1 MLSIAQV
8 TSIVRNSLRKLAP
21 AGKTAGDRKQLK
33 TLGITGPALR
43 TFKTALAESLEA
55 RGVQVTVRQLNFSET
70 STIAA
75 VCKLVLTRFASPTAA
90 TRLPGDASPGPRRP
104 SPAAKARPV
113 PKAKAASAYK
123 KSAMKAV
130 PAKKAKGKL
139 YVGNIDLS
147 TIRRELNDKVLSTR
161 RLREMKSPIKRASK
175 TKGFGFIVSHG
186 DDVPT
191 MPGIIKLPPRQSI
204 HPPTGI
210 SILKPLRFKNKNAF
224 SSLHHSDSP
233 FSNPSL
239 DGGTR
244 QNGTAGPGGAST
256 AATTPPTISTLEA
269 TPQLEIAEELEKATL
284 YKLEVFLDQQAP
296 AAGAD
301 IQKVTL
307 EFPFNLQEL
316 PVEVWFDCSSHF
328 KLENLPTI
336 SQVTIQ
342 VATGVSD
349 HLPFNL
355 RVLPPTNTDS
365 EARPMFVSA
374 FFRYNSRPCGKITRY
389 LKRTARGIDWQAPTQ
404 APSKDGEV
412 VLPRDSGPPG
422 VRIEATAGFA
432 DIRIEVMKT
441 EANDGQHFTLRCFT
455 PQGKWEGPWNLP
467 QVSKD
472 LVNAYM
478 QRFMAAAKTK
488 ACINRLKSAGTNFWD
503 ALPDEVRPLLWNA
516 IAAGATSMSIISQ
529 EPYIPWELIIPYQN
543 LRSPRKA
550 LGVELRVGRWVT
562 GDYTSPP
569 QTIQMRSA
577 YIVCPT
583 TSGLA
588 SSKAELTFLTSLP
601 FHPNSPIQPAS
612 YDGVDKGLSGEPR
625 DIVHFICH
633 GKTATIQTL
642 QLDTPDTRDTP
653 DTLDCSEMRTMPGFQ
668 HAFEHGTFAFL
679 NACEVGGQVLAL
691 DGVGGFANSFIE
703 LGASAVVAPLWP
715 VQDAAA
721 LQVSQLFY
729 NQVLGGSP
737 LSEALKSIRAKA
749 YDEAIDSYAAY
760 CFYGDPEARA
770 SLVPEG
776 SGPVPKV

>member
-1 MLSIAQV
+1 MERAMLSIAQV

-43 TFKTALAESLEA
+43 TFKAALAESLEA

-75 VCKLVLTRFASPTAA
+75 VCKLVLTRFAPPTA
-90 TRLPGDASPGPRRP
+90 TSRLPGDASPGPRRP
-104 SPAAKARPV
+104 SPPSAAKARPV
-113 PKAKAASAYK
+113 AKAKAPSTQK
-123 KSAMKAV
+123 KVAKKAV
-130 PAKKAKGKL
+130 PAKKSGGKL
-139 YVGNIDLS
+139 YVGSIDLS
-147 TIRRELNDKVLSTR
+147 TIRKEVHDAVQLTHEFQKVQ
-161 RLREMKSPIKRASK
+161 SPFKRARK
-175 TKGFGFIVSHG
+175 TKGFGFIISHG
-186 DDVPT
+186 EEVQR
-191 MPGIIKLPPRQSI
+191 PGIIKLPSRPQ
-204 HPPTGI
+204 TAI
-210 SILKPLRFKNKNAF
+210 SIMKPLRYKDKNVF
-224 SSLHHSDSP
+224 LTLHHTNSP
-233 FSNPSL
+233 FGNL
-239 DGGTR
+239 TFDGGTK
-244 QNGTAGPGGAST
+244 QNGTDAPGGGST
-256 AATTPPTISTLEA
+256 ASATPPTLRTLEA
-269 TPQLEIAEELEKATL
+269 TPQIEIVEELEKATL

-296 AAGAD
+296 APGAD
-301 IQKVTL
+301 IQKVSV
-307 EFPFNLQEL
+307 EFPSNLKEL

-328 KLENLPTI
+328 KLENLPTT
-336 SQVTIQ
+336 SQVTLQ

-355 RVLPPTNTDS
+355 RVLPVATAD
-365 EARPMFVSA
+365 ADVRPMFVSA

-389 LKRTARGIDWQAPTQ
+389 LKRTTHGINWQAPTQ
-404 APSKDGEV
+404 TSSNDGEV
-412 VLPRDSGPPG
+412 VLPRDSGTPA
-422 VRIEATAGFA
+422 VRIEATAEPA

-455 PQGKWEGPWNLP
+455 PQGDWSGPWNLP

-478 QRFMAAAKTK
+478 QRFMAAKGK
-488 ACINRLKSAGTNFWD
+488 ARINRLKSAGTTFWD
-503 ALPDEVRPLLWNA
+503 ALPDAVRPLLWSA
-516 IAAGATSMSIISQ
+516 ITAGANSMSILSQ
-529 EPYIPWELIIPYQN
+529 EPYIPWELMIPYQQ

-588 SSKAELTFLTSLP
+588 SSNAELTFLTSLP
-601 FHPNSPIQPAS
+601 LHPNAPIQPAS
-612 YDGVDKGLSGEPR
+612 YDGLDDGLSGDPR

-633 GKTATIQTL
+633 GKSATIQTL
-642 QLDTPDTRDTP
+642 QLDTPDT
-653 DTLDCSEMRTMPGFQ
+653 LDCSEIRNMPGFQ

-729 NQVLGGSP
+729 NQVLAGSP
-737 LSEALKSIRAKA
+737 LAEALKFIRAKA

-760 CFYGDPEARA
+760 CFYGDPAARA
-770 SLVPEG
+770 GILPIREI
-776 SGPVPKV
+776 